1 MRATKLIGDGLYGV
15 DLKQIGNQVYLIE
28 INDNPNIDAGYE
40 DRLMGDDLYRPR
52 YAGLPAPHTT
62 TQEHERSGLEAGA
75 QL

>member
-40 DRLMGDDLYRPR
+40 DRLMGDDLYDRVMQVFLR
-52 YAGLPAPHTT
+52 RIQQRKNMNDRA
-62 TQEHERSGLEAGA
+62 
-75 QL
+75 